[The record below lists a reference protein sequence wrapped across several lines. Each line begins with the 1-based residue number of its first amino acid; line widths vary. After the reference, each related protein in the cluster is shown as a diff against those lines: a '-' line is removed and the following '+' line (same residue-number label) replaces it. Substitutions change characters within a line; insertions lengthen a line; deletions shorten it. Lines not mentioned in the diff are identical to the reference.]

1 MKIAQKNKILETCL
15 IAGRIMI
22 ESGSEM
28 YRVEDTMN
36 RIAYNAGIQKS
47 VVFTTPTGLFIGI
60 ENQPYVQLESVAV
73 RTINLEKVENV
84 NTASRQ
90 FATKEITLDQ
100 LSTRLKQI
108 DQHTPYFPLW
118 IQIIAAAFVSALLMI
133 IFSGEYDWA
142 DLLPAALVGA
152 LGYAVFSEINRL
164 TSIRFIGEFLGAV
177 SIGVSAYLLTKWHL
191 GVDLDNI
198 IIGAVM
204 PLVPGVAI
212 TNSIRDMLAGHLLS
226 GIVRGVEALLSAF
239 AIGTGIALIFRF
251 LI

>member
-15 IAGRIMI
+15 TAGRIMI

-60 ENQPYVQLESVAV
+60 ENQPYVQLGPVSV

-84 NTASRQ
+84 NTASRL

-100 LSTRLKQI
+100 LSIRLKKI
-108 DQHTPYFPLW
+108 DQHTPYFPIW
-118 IQIIAAAFVSALLMI
+118 MQILAAAAVSAFLMI
-133 IFSGEYDWA
+133 VFSGEYDWL
-142 DLLPAALVGA
+142 DFIPAAIVGA
-152 LGYAVFSEINRL
+152 IGYAVFSEVNRL
-164 TSIRFIGEFLGAV
+164 TSIRFIGEFLGSF
-177 SIGVSAYLLTKWHL
+177 SIGITAYLLTKYHL

-226 GIVRGVEALLSAF
+226 GTVRGMEALLSAF

-251 LI
+251 VI

>member
-47 VVFTTPTGLFIGI
+47 LVFTTPTGLFIGI
-60 ENQPYVQLESVAV
+60 ENQPYVQLGPVIV

-84 NTASRQ
+84 NTVSRQ
-90 FATKEITLDQ
+90 FANKEITLDQ
-100 LSTRLKQI
+100 LMMRLESI
-108 DQHTPYFPLW
+108 DHHTPYFPFW
-118 IQIIAAAFVSALLMI
+118 MQIFSAAIVSAALMI
-133 IFSGEYDWA
+133 VFSGKYTWENCI
-142 DLLPAALVGA
+142 PAALAGA
-152 LGYAVFSEINRL
+152 LGYYILSEVNKR
-164 TSIRFIGEFLGAV
+164 TNVRFIGEFLGSFA
-177 SIGVSAYLLTKWHL
+177 IGVTAYLLYRWHI
-191 GVDLDNI
+191 GNNLDDI

-212 TNSIRDMLAGHLLS
+212 TNSIRDLLAGHLLS
-226 GIVRGVEALLSAF
+226 GMVRGVEAILSAF
-239 AIGTGIALIFRF
+239 AIGTGVALIFRF
-251 LI
+251 II